1 MSVKELIAE
10 IKSNDAKQ
18 RSDAWYAAGPVGADG
33 IAPLAAVM
41 AEMDAVEIEVARA
54 AKNAM
59 WTIVRYASRPAAT
72 AEEIRGVIEA
82 LHPLLGDD
90 KPDFVRTE
98 VLWMVSEI
106 GGDESVELIAKVMGN
121 PSLIEDARCALER
134 IPGDKSLGALKAA
147 LQKVPKE
154 FQSNVAQSLRFRG
167 VKLDENRYPCKKL
180 TPTLSSTGR

>member
-1 MSVKELIAE
+1 MSVKELIAK

-18 RSDAWYAAGPVGADG
+18 RSDAWFAAGPAGADA

-41 AEMDAVEIEVARA
+41 AEMDAFEIEVARA

-72 AEEIRGVIEA
+72 AEETRGVIKA
-82 LHPLLGDD
+82 LHSLLGDD

-98 VLWMVSEI
+98 VLWMLSEI
-106 GGDESVELIAKVMGN
+106 GGDESVEPIAKVMGN

-134 IPGDKSLGALKAA
+134 IPGDDSLDAIKTA

-167 VKLDENRYPCKKL
+167 VELDEKRYPCKKL
-180 TPTLSSTGR
+180 APTLQPRQ